1 MLHILQ
7 RIVSNLDWL
16 VRELRQTT
24 GAENRFCVWRSLK
37 RANNGGVTTATDRAQ
52 SSIKVNRTQSRLD
65 DLSKYGIALS
75 QRPAILISEAF
86 VKCNEPSK
94 ENMLTEHW

>member
-16 VRELRQTT
+16 VRELWQT
-24 GAENRFCVWRSLK
+24 
-37 RANNGGVTTATDRAQ
+37 NGGVTTATDRAQ

-94 ENMLTEHW
+94 ENMLTEHWW